1 MTNAWAARGAA
12 SAKSAAERA
21 GGERSGGISHL
32 RCGVRRALHARPEHG
47 DGDMDNVYS
56 RRIPRFIPDVLN

>member
-1 MTNAWAARGAA
+1 MPGRRAEWRAPSPQRSEPEA
-12 SAKSAAERA
+12 SEAV
-21 GGERSGGISHL
+21 SHL
-32 RCGVRRALHARPEHG
+32 RCDVRRALHARPEHG